1 MILLNDLVSP
11 MNRLVV
17 SLLRSRLHGVASQ
30 GLMVVSWSGRSSGR
44 RFSIPVGYQRDGDVV
59 MVLLS
64 KPAEKNWWKNFR
76 SPWPAELLIQGRSRT
91 AMGHWI
97 DPGSAEFLAP
107 IEATLQRL
115 PWMGS
120 QFGGFKFDPRI
131 GLSDEQKRLVCE
143 KAGVIRF
150 ELTD

>member
-17 SLLRSRLHGVASQ
+17 SLLRSRLHGVASR
-30 GLMVVSWSGRSSGR
+30 GLMVVSWSGRNSGR
-44 RFSIPVGYQRDGDVV
+44 HFSIPVGYQQDGDII

-91 AMGHWI
+91 AMGQWVV
-97 DPGSAEFLAP
+97 PGSADFFEP
-107 IEATLQRL
+107 VESTLQRL

-120 QFGGFKFDPRI
+120 QFGGFKFDRRI
-131 GLSDEQKRLVCE
+131 GLTDDQKRLVCE

>member
-1 MILLNDLVSP
+1 MIVLNDLVSP

-17 SLLRSRLHGVASQ
+17 SVLRSRLHAVASR
-30 GLMVVSWSGRSSGR
+30 GLMVVRWSGRRSGT
-44 RFSIPVGYQRDGDVV
+44 RFSIPVGYQQDGDIV

-64 KPAEKNWWKNFR
+64 KPSEKNWWKNFR

-97 DPGSAEFLAP
+97 VPGSADFFAP
-107 IEATLQRL
+107 IESTLQRL

-120 QFGGFKFDPRI
+120 QFGGFKFDRGI
-131 GLSDEQKRLVCE
+131 GLTDDQKRLVCE